1 MEMDMKKKQEKEDAL
16 RHRYRELYGE
26 AAHEER
32 YKSDM
37 KAIRTRYLLVAA
49 VFILAICFSV
59 HEHAASVR
67 AVNEKGGSIISITR
81 PEKGEESFSIDL
93 DVSASDGKA
102 TVRKGKVL
110 IVGPEGK
117 DEGSGSAVVMGEES
131 DEEKL
136 ARKID
141 SAVRSAGQEGNGRK
155 IILPSRLEDGTR
167 LVWKLAADT
176 QLPLLITALV
186 IMMGAVYRTRTSGIE
201 KAEKEAKAS
210 VSREMPAFM
219 NKILLLTDGGL
230 VLTEALDR
238 AVCDAKRRGLGER
251 SYFYMQMIEIKEGS
265 ERSNIPLSEGL
276 TSFAG
281 RSGVRELMRFAS
293 MVTDN
298 IEKGADISDK
308 LEAEGRMLWFMRKKK
323 AEEAGRIAETKLSIP
338 LMLLVLDLIGV
349 TCAPA
354 LLQM

>member
-1 MEMDMKKKQEKEDAL
+1 MKEKKEKKEKEAAL
-16 RHRYRELYGE
+16 KRRYRELYGE
-26 AAHEER
+26 AGHEER

-37 KAIRTRYLLVAA
+37 KTVRTRYILVAA

-67 AVNEKGGSIISITR
+67 AVKEKGGSVVSITR
-81 PEKGEESFSIDL
+81 PAKGEESFSVDL
-93 DVSASDGKA
+93 DVTASDGKA
-102 TVRKGKVL
+102 SVRKGKVM

-117 DEGSGSAVVMGEES
+117 DAGSGSAAVIGEET

-141 SAVRSAGQEGNGRK
+141 SAARAAGQDSAGRK
-155 IILPSRLEDGTR
+155 IVLPSRLEDGTR
-167 LVWKLAADT
+167 LVWKLSSDT
-176 QLPLLITALV
+176 QIPLLITALV
-186 IMMGAVYRTRTSGIE
+186 IMMGAVYRTRTSGID
-201 KAEKEAKAS
+201 KAEKEARAS

-238 AVCDAKRRGLGER
+238 AACDAKRRGLGDK
-251 SYFYMQMIEIKEGS
+251 SYFYRQMIEIKEGA
-265 ERSNIPLSEGL
+265 ERSNIPISEGL
-276 TSFAG
+276 SVFAG
-281 RSGVRELMRFAS
+281 RSGVRELMRFS
-293 MVTDN
+293 NMVADN

-308 LEAEGRMLWFMRKKK
+308 LEAEGRMLWFLRKKK
-323 AEEAGRIAETKLSIP
+323 AEEAGRLAETKLSMP